1 MLGMHPDV
9 QNRVYEEVLTVLGP
23 ERTPDYQ
30 DLPSLKYT
38 ELVLKETLRL
48 FPPSPCLER
57 LVLDDLPLDG
67 GTVSLNHSVLNCFFR
82 RYNASKG
89 FGGYA
94 GGTPC
99 PSKYRILAGPSQIR
113 PG

>member
-57 LVLDDLPLDG
+57 LVLEDLPLDG
-67 GTVSLNHSVLNCFFR
+67 GTVNLNHSVLNCFCR
-82 RYNASKG
+82 RYNASTG
-89 FGGYA
+89 LGGYA
-94 GGTPC
+94 VGTPC
-99 PSKYRILAGPSQIR
+99 P
-113 PG
+113 